1 MQSRPSPDPSIPLR
15 DIRPLREI
23 QNDRPPTLPPV
34 LRSEA
39 EPTRYGHEDED
50 ADDGHD
56 DPDYGRFGGGEPA
69 GEEGL
74 GTVKEIRDECEWVR
88 EVLRLMGWS
97 VG

>member
-1 MQSRPSPDPSIPLR
+1 MQSGPSLHPSVPLR

-56 DPDYGRFGGGEPA
+56 DPDYGCFGGRELA
-69 GEEGL
+69 GEEL
-74 GTVKEIRDECEWVR
+74 GTVKKIRDACGWVR
-88 EVLRLMGWS
+88 MVLRLMGWS